1 MDKIVDSVE
10 IKEDCNKIQ
19 ITINKDKIL
28 SEFDTKDLIDEIKY
42 RYAETDFLS
51 DCDTEDLYDELASRN
66 FDMTK
71 LVGEDD
77 LTKMLY
83 NNMSNIE
90 MSDMIHIV
98 CKNSTSKKYLDKN
111 DMKNIINDYIDNYI

>member
-1 MDKIVDSVE
+1 MDKVVDSVE
-10 IKEDCNKIQ
+10 IKEDCDKIQ

-28 SEFDTKDLIDEIKY
+28 SEFDTQDLIDEIKY

-51 DCDTEDLYDELASRN
+51 DCDTDDLYDELASRN

-71 LVGEDD
+71 LIGENA
-77 LTKMLY
+77 LTEMLY

-98 CKNSTSKKYLDKN
+98 CKNVTSRKYLSKDDIKE
-111 DMKNIINDYIDNYI
+111 IINEYIDINF